1 MVLGEQI
8 SGMVVGTIISFVV
21 ALLVG
26 GLAIYIA
33 ANLVAGVDDFEHAV
47 VTAFIGAV
55 AWAIGS
61 LIPLVGT
68 LVALVAWIWV
78 IKWRYPGGWKDAA
91 IIGLLAWVSALVII
105 FVLDTVLGLGI
116 SAFGVPGV

>member
-1 MVLGEQI
+1 MVLGAI
-8 SGMVVGTIISFVV
+8 VSFVV

-26 GLAIYIA
+26 GLGIYVSGRI
-33 ANLVAGVDDFEHAV
+33 VADVDDYSHAV
-47 VTAFIGAV
+47 VTALFGAL

-61 LIPLVGT
+61 LIPLVGS
-68 LVALVAWIWV
+68 LVALVAWVWV

-91 IIGLLAWVSALVII
+91 VMGLVAWIAALVVIA
-105 FVLDTVLGLGI
+105 VLNGVLGLDI

>member
-1 MVLGEQI
+1 
-8 SGMVVGTIISFVV
+8 MVVGTIVSFVV

-33 ANLVAGVDDFEHAV
+33 ANVIAGVDDFSHAV

-91 IIGLLAWVSALVII
+91 IIGLVAWVSALVII
-105 FVLDTVLGLGI
+105 FILDTVLGLGI

>member
-1 MVLGEQI
+1 MVLGTL
-8 SGMVVGTIISFVV
+8 VSFVV

-26 GLAIYIA
+26 GLAIY
-33 ANLVAGVDDFEHAV
+33 VSGRVVTGVDDYSHAV
-47 VTAFIGAV
+47 ITALIGAI

-61 LIPLVGT
+61 LIPLIGS
-68 LVALVAWIWV
+68 LVALIAWIWV

-91 IIGLLAWVSALVII
+91 IMGLVAWVAALLII
-105 FVLDTVLGLGI
+105 AVLNSVLGLGI

>member
-1 MVLGEQI
+1 
-8 SGMVVGTIISFVV
+8 MVVGTIISFVV

>member
-1 MVLGEQI
+1 MVLGAI
-8 SGMVVGTIISFVV
+8 VSFVV

-26 GLAIYIA
+26 GLGIYVSGRI
-33 ANLVAGVDDFEHAV
+33 VADVDDYSHAV
-47 VTAFIGAV
+47 VTALFGAL

-61 LIPLVGT
+61 LIPLVGS
-68 LVALVAWIWV
+68 LVALVAWVWV

-91 IIGLLAWVSALVII
+91 VMGLVAWAAALVVIA
-105 FVLDTVLGLGI
+105 VLNGVLGLDI

>member
-1 MVLGEQI
+1 MDLGAI
-8 SGMVVGTIISFVV
+8 VSFVV

-26 GLAIYIA
+26 GLGIYVSGRI
-33 ANLVAGVDDFEHAV
+33 VADVDDYSHAV
-47 VTAFIGAV
+47 VTALLGAV

-61 LIPLVGT
+61 LIPLIGSA
-68 LVALVAWIWV
+68 VALVAWVWV

-91 IIGLLAWVSALVII
+91 IMGLVAWAAALVVIA
-105 FVLDTVLGLGI
+105 VLNGVLGLGI

>member
-1 MVLGEQI
+1 MVLGAI
-8 SGMVVGTIISFVV
+8 VSFVV

-26 GLAIYIA
+26 GLGIYVSGRI
-33 ANLVAGVDDFEHAV
+33 VADVDDYSHAV
-47 VTAFIGAV
+47 VTALLGAV

-61 LIPLVGT
+61 LIPLIGSA
-68 LVALVAWIWV
+68 VALVAWVWV

-91 IIGLLAWVSALVII
+91 IMGLVAWAAALVVIA
-105 FVLDTVLGLGI
+105 VLNGVLGLGI